1 MLTLFILNHEIAG
14 ATHSK
19 LPAVISVRDSADVSF
34 LHRTAQSEQSLN
46 AVHQKEEGAGQEGR
60 ENATGGMQSHYLGPG
75 IEMLYLH
82 EIQYSLVVNHNDY
95 IITLPKY
102 EP

>member
-1 MLTLFILNHEIAG
+1 M
-14 ATHSK
+14 
-19 LPAVISVRDSADVSF
+19 
-34 LHRTAQSEQSLN
+34 
-46 AVHQKEEGAGQEGR
+46 GAGQEGR

-82 EIQYSLVVNHNDY
+82 EIQYSPVVNHNDY

>member
-1 MLTLFILNHEIAG
+1 M
-14 ATHSK
+14 
-19 LPAVISVRDSADVSF
+19 
-34 LHRTAQSEQSLN
+34 
-46 AVHQKEEGAGQEGR
+46 GAGQEGR
-60 ENATGGMQSHYLGPG
+60 ENGTGGMQSHYLGPG